1 MMTEKRF
8 KQQAEEFSSHVNT
21 FANGRLN
28 NVEDLTRLTE
38 LFFKEEKFDQLED
51 LAFSAKYAQG
61 LLKII
66 RDRSNNFEDDYF
78 EKIRS
83 EYTEAIKKIRKI
95 LDEIIG
101 SSASFLKGIFSD
113 KYLSMT
119 HESLNNLNQLIN
131 DLSWVK
137 IYLNEKKR

>member
-1 MMTEKRF
+1 MGQNNYKL
-8 KQQAEEFSSHVNT
+8 QAEEFIIKVDEFSNKRIKN
-21 FANGRLN
+21 A
-28 NVEDLTRLTE
+28 EDLARLSE
-38 LFFKEEKFDQLED
+38 LFFKEDKFDMLND

-61 LLKII
+61 LIKII

-83 EYTEAIKKIRKI
+83 EYTAAIKKIRKI

-101 SSASFLKGIFSD
+101 SSSSFLKGIFSD

-119 HESLNNLNQLIN
+119 HESLNNLNQLID

-137 IYLNEKKR
+137 LYLNDQKR